1 LETGAGK
8 QGGLHIHTGTSCAT
22 ADKVGGHYWNTNTLV
37 PDPWTPM
44 KHNPSTIA
52 RTSSGSMNVVTGLA
66 LHQVRAIK
74 PYYLGVISIFRSKN
88 RYFEQKSP
96 KIYRILECC
105 WLEYRKSNRTRWKIT
120 RWGLRLSYRRLLE
133 IGHRSSSYLAF
144 EKLSPGRD
152 PET

>member
-1 LETGAGK
+1 MIGRSVPLSKQTDDATRNDANGIYLTYLQRYPGYTGVLQDSVSGVVTVGQLDTETTVLQYELFGLETGAGK

-74 PYYLGVISIFRSKN
+74 PYYLGVISIQN
-88 RYFEQKSP
+88 NE
-96 KIYRILECC
+96 
-105 WLEYRKSNRTRWKIT
+105 
-120 RWGLRLSYRRLLE
+120 RL
-133 IGHRSSSYLAF
+133 F
-144 EKLSPGRD
+144 
-152 PET
+152 